1 MIQIKEIADKATWEK
16 FNLSSTNPTFLQSWA
31 WGEFQ
36 KKLGRDIYRLGVFDG
51 KNLVGISLLIEER
64 AKVGAFLYC
73 PGGPVFSDWKKEYL
87 LSWTDSVK
95 AKAAES
101 DLGFLRVEPR
111 KIEKTTISSL
121 KTVGFLEAT
130 DTQPQCTA
138 LIDLTRSEEELRH
151 DLSASTRYNINA
163 GERKGIKVREG
174 KRSEINVF
182 LKFLEETAARKKL
195 ILPKEANY
203 HAKQFATLNG
213 EGIMKLFVAERV
225 SQPLVVSLV
234 VFYADTAYYLHAAN
248 SSEQPK
254 LRASY
259 SLVWQTILESKKAC
273 LKKFDFWGIAP
284 TDDPNHSWAGVTSFK
299 LSFGSKREC
308 YEPGFDLPYKGSY
321 KLTRLLE
328 TWRRPLQ
335 KILRF
340 GR

>member
-1 MIQIKEIADKATWEK
+1 MIQIKEIIDKLTWEK
-16 FNLSSTNPTFLQSWA
+16 FNLASTSPFFLQSWA

-36 KKLGRDIYRLGVFDG
+36 KSLGRNIHRLGIFSG

-73 PGGPVFSDWKKEYL
+73 SGGPVFSDWKKEYL
-87 LSWTDSVK
+87 ISWVEAVK
-95 AKAAES
+95 TKATES
-101 DLGFLRVEPR
+101 NLGFLRIEPR
-111 KIEKTTISSL
+111 KIEKTHTSIL
-121 KTVGFLEAT
+121 KTVGFLPVT

-138 LIDLTRSEEELRH
+138 LIDLTKSEEELRH

-174 KRSEINVF
+174 KRSEINIF
-182 LKFLEETAARKKL
+182 LKFLSETAKRKKL
-195 ILPKEANY
+195 TLPNEANY
-203 HAKQFATLNG
+203 HAKQFATLNS
-213 EGIMKLFVAERV
+213 EGLMKLFVAE
-225 SQPLVVSLV
+225 SAKQPLAASLV

-259 SLVWQTILESKKAC
+259 PLVWQTILESKKES
-273 LKKFDFWGIAP
+273 LNKFDFWGIAP
-284 TDDPNHSWAGVTSFK
+284 TDDPKHLWAGVTSFK
-299 LSFGSKREC
+299 LSFGARREC
-308 YEPGFDLPYKGSY
+308 YEVGFDLPYKSSY
-321 KLTRLLE
+321 QVTRLLE

>member
-1 MIQIKEIADKATWEK
+1 MIQIKEIADKSTWEE
-16 FNLSSTNPTFLQSWA
+16 FNLSGTNPTFLQSWA

-87 LSWTDSVK
+87 LSWIDSVEVK
-95 AKAAES
+95 AVES
-101 DLGFLRVEPR
+101 NLGFLRVEPR

-138 LIDLTRSEEELRH
+138 FIDLTRGEEELRH

-163 GERKGIKVREG
+163 AERKGVKVREG

-182 LKFLEETAARKKL
+182 LRFLEETADRKKL
-195 ILPKEANY
+195 TLPKEANY

-225 SQPLVVSLV
+225 DQSLAASLV
-234 VFYADTAYYLHAAN
+234 VLYADTAYYLHAAN

-259 SLVWQTILESKKAC
+259 PLVWQTILESKKAG

-284 TDDPNHSWAGVTSFK
+284 TNDPNHSWAGVTSFK
-299 LSFGSKREC
+299 LSFGAKREC

-321 KLTRLLE
+321 RLTRLLE